1 MQFCSERD
9 ILLQF
14 LDILLQ
20 FSNSV
25 QECLDSCTEFD
36 VEEEEEEVAEEEDMM
51 VVDDER
57 DHVADGDL
65 NPRPLKLK
73 SEMQTI
79 RLRCLKQN

>member
-36 VEEEEEEVAEEEDMM
+36 VEEEEEVVPEEEDDMK

-57 DHVADGDL
+57 DSGTEGDL
-65 NPRPLKLK
+65 NP
-73 SEMQTI
+73 
-79 RLRCLKQN
+79 